1 MANNPRVPCVMET
14 HRRPDY
20 SDAVTGE
27 RFTPE
32 GVPIANAD
40 VMILCGV
47 ANPGPGT
54 GPVDEIGTVSITGPS
69 DCTVGFSAQF
79 AASWTGGIEADTVTF
94 SIDGGSTGTANITT
108 ATDNPAE
115 INFTGAGDVIINVS
129 VAATGAGDTPQTG
142 TLTVTVV

>member
-1 MANNPRVPCVMET
+1 MET

-32 GVPIANAD
+32 GVPIGNVD
-40 VMILCGV
+40 VMLLCGV
-47 ANPGPGT
+47 ANPGPGD
-54 GPVDEIGTVSITGPS
+54 GAADQIGSVSISGPS
-69 DCTVGFSAQF
+69 ACTVGFSAQF

-94 SIDGGSTGTANITT
+94 SIDVASTGTATITDAT
-108 ATDNPAE
+108 ANPAE

-129 VAATGAGDTPQTG
+129 VAAGGATDTPQTA
-142 TLTVTVV
+142 TYTVTVTA